1 MADKSKKILYTVE
14 INDKGK
20 IKIDNLTKGFVNASN
35 AVKNLNKD
43 LMQQGQIMQQN
54 TRTNQN
60 MIDKTGLAGATL
72 VELGRTI
79 SDANYGIRGI
89 ANNLSQLSTLFITL
103 ISTSGGFKG
112 YNSIRKCI

>member
-72 VELGRTI
+72 VEFGRTI
-79 SDANYGIRGI
+79 SDANYGIRG
-89 ANNLSQLSTLFITL
+89 
-103 ISTSGGFKG
+103 TSKQPFSAIDII
-112 YNSIRKCI
+112 YNTCKHKWWF